1 MKRLVTLL
9 GIVFLV
15 ALLSGC
21 CPTSCNAQEV
31 DYSRYAK
38 WVTDSEDLF
47 TPEQE
52 KSLARICDNFEKGT
66 TCEIAILT
74 TPDFEDY
81 GDISDYATWVGQKW
95 GVGKKGVDNGIM
107 IVISKSQRKAFGA
120 TGYGIEGYLPDA
132 KMARLIDNVISSD
145 FKSGNFYNG
154 TDKLLKLIISELG
167 DDFKYSQEENEVL
180 RAEND
185 SNASNDSNWLL
196 IVIIVIIVIVIFVVI
211 IGASGGGSD
220 GYGYSSGGG
229 GGWSSTGGGS
239 GGGSSFGGGSFGG
252 GGGGG
257 SW

>member
-21 CPTSCNAQEV
+21 CPNSCNAQEV

-38 WVTDSEDLF
+38 WVTDKEDLF

-52 KSLARICDNFEKGT
+52 KSLARICDNFEKQT

-81 GDISDYATWVGQKW
+81 GDIADYAIWVGQKW
-95 GVGKKGVDNGIM
+95 GVGKKDIDNGIM
-107 IVISKSQRKAFGA
+107 IVISKEQRKAFGA

-132 KMARLIDNVISSD
+132 IMTRLVNNVISSD
-145 FKSGNFYNG
+145 FKGGDFYNG
-154 TDKLLKLIISELG
+154 SDKLLKLIISELG
-167 DDFKYSQEENEVL
+167 EDFEYSQEQNEVL
-180 RAEND
+180 REENK
-185 SNASNDSNWLL
+185 SSGSWLL
-196 IVIIVIIVIVIFVVI
+196 IVMIVVIIIIVIIVIASIS
-211 IGASGGGSD
+211 GSGGGYTGSSS
-220 GYGYSSGGG
+220 GWSSGGS
-229 GGWSSTGGGS
+229 GWGGS
-239 GGGSSFGGGSFGG
+239 SGGSSFGGGSFGG